1 MKNRQFDQFFKGF
14 SYVLPYLSGII
25 LVANYAA
32 AGFATYLFLSSVL
45 GPAIGEGPAQILG
58 IGVGLGVQGF
68 RAVIVYFDLLTPNRL
83 SFDKRPELIALAFTV
98 FTCIEIYL
106 LGTDMKIHIS
116 AIVSLCGLQVAGYLA
131 EINLL
136 NQFRYII
143 NYHLSTNPAKVKELV
158 QAHTNAA
165 NLEAYLDKVEEAMKE
180 KGQYIKAPDLSRFM
194 LGEGYQA
201 TTTPKSPAPTPPA
214 KSKPAEPDREI
225 YPDGYDFPEYQYP
238 NGTTGPA
245 LPKHYDL
252 DFTAG
257 N

>member
-1 MKNRQFDQFFKGF
+1 M
-14 SYVLPYLSGII
+14 
-25 LVANYAA
+25 VANYAA

-45 GPAIGEGPAQILG
+45 GPSIGEGPAKILG

-83 SFDKRPELIALAFTV
+83 SFDKRPELIALAFTI

-106 LGTDMKIHIS
+106 LGMDMNIHIS
-116 AIVSLCGLQVAGYLA
+116 AIVSLSGLQVAGYLA

-143 NYHLSTNPAKVKELV
+143 NYHLSTNPDKVKELV
-158 QAHTNAA
+158 TAHTNAA

-194 LGEGYQA
+194 LGDEY
-201 TTTPKSPAPTPPA
+201 TPTPPA
-214 KSKPAEPDREI
+214 STTKAKAKPEQPDREM
-225 YPDGYDFPEYQYP
+225 YPDGYDFPQYQYP

>member
-1 MKNRQFDQFFKGF
+1 MKNRQFDKFFSGF
-14 SYVLPYLSGII
+14 SYILPYLSGII

-45 GPAIGEGPAQILG
+45 GPSIGEGPAKILG

-83 SFDKRPELIALAFTV
+83 SFDKRPELIALAFTI

-106 LGTDMKIHIS
+106 LGMDMNIHIS
-116 AIVSLCGLQVAGYLA
+116 AIVSLSGLQVAGYLA

-143 NYHLSTNPAKVKELV
+143 NYHLSTNPDKVKELV
-158 QAHTNAA
+158 TAHTNAA

-194 LGEGYQA
+194 LGDEYE
-201 TTTPKSPAPTPPA
+201 APTPPA
-214 KSKPAEPDREI
+214 STTKAKAKPEQPDREM
-225 YPDGYDFPEYQYP
+225 YPDGYDFPQYQYP

>member
-1 MKNRQFDQFFKGF
+1 MKNRQFDKFFKGF
-14 SYVLPYLSGII
+14 SYILPYLSGLI
-25 LVANYAA
+25 LAANYAA

-45 GPAIGEGPAQILG
+45 GPSIGEGPAQVLG

-83 SFDKRPELIALAFTV
+83 SFDKRPELIALAFTL
-98 FTCIEIYL
+98 FTCTEIYL

-143 NYHLSTNPAKVKELV
+143 NYHLSTNPDKVKELV
-158 QAHTNAA
+158 TAHTNAA

-194 LGEGYQA
+194 LGEEYA
-201 TTTPKSPAPTPPA
+201 TTPPA
-214 KSKPAEPDREI
+214 NTKPAKTKPAEPSREL
-225 YPDGYDFPEYQYP
+225 YPDGRDFADYDKYQYP

-245 LPKHYDL
+245 LPKHYELDL
-252 DFTAG
+252 TG